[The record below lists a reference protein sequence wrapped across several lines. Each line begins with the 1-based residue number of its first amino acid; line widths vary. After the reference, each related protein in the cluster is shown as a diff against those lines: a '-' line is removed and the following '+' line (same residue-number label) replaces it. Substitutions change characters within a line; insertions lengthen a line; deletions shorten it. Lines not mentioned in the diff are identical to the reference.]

1 MSAEVWAAFVAF
13 EEARSVLTVVFSTT
27 PAMCRSPVCLS
38 LWAWQVNYLSR
49 GKMTPHTAVEARLHQ
64 WISGE
69 PQIGQVR
76 QLVRQSEAGLDLFGF
91 DVQVDRRLLG
101 PNFDEQDHNDSM
113 FWLGLRDRAPAVL
126 GPVPTQEVA
135 LARLS
140 ELFSRGARP
149 ALGARLQ
156 AHVSLYE
163 PGPGRG
169 NPAVALF
176 TFDPAVQPEFLVDLA
191 DFIYD
196 LDDVDTED
204 DPVLLAAAAVPM
216 ANMEEWR
223 YCRRARIPMEL
234 TRGHVI
240 YAGDI
245 WVHRPFLVDGYFS
258 DRQLRAMPLLAD
270 PGESGGLE
278 LIPYDRINHFW
289 PGPQGNVFRPQT

>member
-13 EEARSVLTVVFSTT
+13 EKARSVLTVVFSNT

-49 GKMTPHTAVEARLHQ
+49 GKMTPQTAVEATLQQ
-64 WISGE
+64 WISGD

-76 QLVRQSEAGLDLFGF
+76 QLVRQAEAGLDLFGF

-101 PNFDEQDHNDSM
+101 PNFDVQGHNDSM
-113 FWLGLRDRAPAVL
+113 FWLDLRGRVPAVL

-135 LARLS
+135 LARLT

-149 ALGARLQ
+149 ALGMRLQ
-156 AHVSLYE
+156 AHTSLYE
-163 PGPGRG
+163 QELDSGH
-169 NPAVALF
+169 PAVALF
-176 TFDPAVQPEFLVDLA
+176 TFDPAVQPEYLEDLA
-191 DFIYD
+191 DYIYD
-196 LDDVDTED
+196 IDEEETE
-204 DPVLLAAAAVPM
+204 DPVLLAAVAVPL
-216 ANMEEWR
+216 ANQEEWR
-223 YCRRARIPMEL
+223 YCRRGRIPVEL

-258 DRQLRAMPLLAD
+258 DRQPRAMPLLAD

-278 LIPYDRINHFW
+278 LIPYDRIGHFW
-289 PGPQGNVFRPQT
+289 PGTQGNAFRPQT